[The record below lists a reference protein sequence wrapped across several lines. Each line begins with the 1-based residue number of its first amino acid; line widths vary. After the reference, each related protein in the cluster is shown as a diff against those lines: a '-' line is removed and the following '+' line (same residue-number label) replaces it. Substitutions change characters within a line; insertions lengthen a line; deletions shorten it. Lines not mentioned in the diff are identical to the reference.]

1 MSQSG
6 LLAQATREI
15 VSKAISHRIQQLMER
30 VRANGGQPLDFI
42 LPDGSRLNFGQA
54 PCAVMA
60 IRDPNVLPIL
70 THPTLGTLGEAF
82 VDGRIDIGSDIMSVI
97 AALND

>member
-42 LPDGSRLNFGQA
+42 LPDGSRLISAKHLA
-54 PCAVMA
+54 P
-60 IRDPNVLPIL
+60 
-70 THPTLGTLGEAF
+70 
-82 VDGRIDIGSDIMSVI
+82 
-97 AALND
+97 